1 MDKDTIAALLSTI
14 QTMPIPQ
21 ERNPFMVYDW
31 MYERFP
37 EEVNRIAK
45 NMFNGEVVII
55 PTNYKENKDA
65 F

>member
-1 MDKDTIAALLSTI
+1 MDKNTIAILLNTI

-31 MYERFP
+31 MYKRFP

-55 PTNYKENKDA
+55 PINYKENKDA
-65 F
+65 L